1 MRKEHTRLQAEQAA
15 SLAAAEKKAA
25 ASAKEEAAP
34 GIPLGFNPIRSA
46 CQTQIVLMHFK
57 VTSDMFCE
65 LAECCAAFRVRV
77 FDETDP
83 QSTCGLQSCLSGK
96 CRAVKGKDG
105 EAVHETELHSEL
117 QRLKA
122 QMKAIDA
129 SIAAARSQLENLKKE
144 DERTVWETN
153 IVILK
158 ASQPHSVLQLT
169 FVTPAHLCPCVP
181 QP

>member
-1 MRKEHTRLQAEQAA
+1 MSVHDAVQ
-15 SLAAAEKKAA
+15 
-25 ASAKEEAAP
+25 P
-34 GIPLGFNPIRSA
+34 
-46 CQTQIVLMHFK
+46 
-57 VTSDMFCE
+57 
-65 LAECCAAFRVRV
+65 
-77 FDETDP
+77 
-83 QSTCGLQSCLSGK
+83 CLSKSVMGQQPCTTTCAPQILHHYY

-122 QMKAIDA
+122 QMTAIDA

-158 ASQPHSVLQLT
+158 ASQLRSKLRSPLSHLFISVTCSCGPDYELLVSQSIDRS
-169 FVTPAHLCPCVP
+169 C
-181 QP
+181 

>member
-1 MRKEHTRLQAEQAA
+1 MYA
-15 SLAAAEKKAA
+15 
-25 ASAKEEAAP
+25 
-34 GIPLGFNPIRSA
+34 N
-46 CQTQIVLMHFK
+46 
-57 VTSDMFCE
+57 
-65 LAECCAAFRVRV
+65 
-77 FDETDP
+77 
-83 QSTCGLQSCLSGK
+83 

-158 ASQPHSVLQLT
+158 ASQPHALT
-169 FVTPAHLCPCVP
+169 LLSYADALLASRNAFCALPISQHRAPMI
-181 QP
+181 